1 MPFSARKRET
11 ACLHSHYYRISLQV
25 NKLKIPE
32 IFKIHFMKRLPAVL
46 VTVFSVAAFGLYYI
60 GVYDISFIERPESW
74 KGNLDAFIAV
84 LDKSYKVSPQPE
96 EPEPEENG
104 TDSSG

>member
-1 MPFSARKRET
+1 
-11 ACLHSHYYRISLQV
+11 
-25 NKLKIPE
+25 
-32 IFKIHFMKRLPAVL
+32 MKRLPAVL

-96 EPEPEENG
+96 EPEPEEEPAPTTEQLLAEILEELKKNSEAH
-104 TDSSG
+104 SSEAH